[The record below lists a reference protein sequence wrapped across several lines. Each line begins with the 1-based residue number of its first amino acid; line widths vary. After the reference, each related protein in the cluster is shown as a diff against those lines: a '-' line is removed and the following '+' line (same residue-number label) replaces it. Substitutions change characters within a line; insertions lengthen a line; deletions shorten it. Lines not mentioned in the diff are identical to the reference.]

1 MKQITFT
8 RTLNTRSLEGYTNA
22 RGQVIKPWRLIRSDA
37 LTHLTSQE
45 IDLLTAQGITTQVD
59 LRTPYVANKYVS
71 PLRAHDGFDYHLF
84 PIVEGTKVPLD
95 EEEVPHL
102 YMAMLSHYET
112 FKGILEAIAKA
123 DQGVIYN
130 CSAGKDR
137 TGMVT
142 FLLLELA
149 GVNRDVIAADYE
161 MSSPLIEA
169 KLPEIRRL
177 DPSFPS
183 FLGYSKREY
192 IEKLFA
198 LFDEK
203 FINVDNYLN
212 LIGLEHQYRQALLDK
227 MFA

>member
-1 MKQITFT
+1 MKQIAFI
-8 RTLNTRSLEGYTNA
+8 RTLNTRSLEGYTNQ
-22 RGQVIKPWRLIRSDA
+22 RGQVIKPWRLLRSDA

-45 IDLLTAQGITTQVD
+45 IDLLTTQGVTTQVD
-59 LRTPYVANKYVS
+59 LRTPYVANKYAS
-71 PLRAHDGFDYHLF
+71 PLRVDHRFNYHLF
-84 PIVEGTKVPLD
+84 PIVEGTKVPLV

-112 FKGILEAIAKA
+112 FKDILEAIAKA
-123 DQGVIYN
+123 PHGVIYN

-149 GVNRDVIAADYE
+149 GVARDVIATDYE
-161 MSSPLIEA
+161 ISSKLIEA
-169 KLPEIRRL
+169 KLPAIRQI
-177 DPSFPS
+177 DPSFPA

-192 IEKLFA
+192 IEKFFI

-203 FINVDNYLN
+203 FSNIDTYLN
-212 LIGLEHQYRQALLDK
+212 TIGLAPQYRQALLDK
-227 MFA
+227 MFS